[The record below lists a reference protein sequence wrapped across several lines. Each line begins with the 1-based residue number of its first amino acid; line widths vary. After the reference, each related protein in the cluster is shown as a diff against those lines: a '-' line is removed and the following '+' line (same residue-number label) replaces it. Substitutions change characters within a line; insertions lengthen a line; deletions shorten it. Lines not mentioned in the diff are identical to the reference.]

1 MIICGLDICRNN
13 VKTGPACL
21 RTCIPNITCF
31 LDDPTKNLKEE
42 GRSFSEITK
51 ITWKDIRGICPVC
64 CMWTEVK
71 FLGALLLISH
81 IGRDNVT
88 MRGYGAF
95 LEELLEES
103 NYSQGNV
110 GLAHWIY
117 IFDQQ
122 RRVVNLTLI
131 SRKDVSKNEKFLVLP
146 VELLSEAE
154 RQDCD
159 SMGVSFVE

>member
-51 ITWKDIRGICPVC
+51 ITWKEIRGICPVC

-81 IGRDNVT
+81 IGRDNVA
-88 MRGYGAF
+88 MRWYGAF
-95 LEELLEES
+95 LEELL
-103 NYSQGNV
+103 
-110 GLAHWIY
+110 I
-117 IFDQQ
+117 
-122 RRVVNLTLI
+122 
-131 SRKDVSKNEKFLVLP
+131 LP

-154 RQDCD
+154 RRDCD
-159 SMGVSFVE
+159 SMGVSFQVV